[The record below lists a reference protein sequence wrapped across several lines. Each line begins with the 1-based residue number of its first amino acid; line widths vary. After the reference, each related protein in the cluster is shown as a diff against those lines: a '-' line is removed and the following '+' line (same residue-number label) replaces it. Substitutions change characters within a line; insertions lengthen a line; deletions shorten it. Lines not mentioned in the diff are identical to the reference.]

1 MKRNGEHQKLKMLY
15 LMKIFYEETDDSN
28 FLTMQEIIQK
38 LEENGVMADRKTL
51 YVDFDELRGFG
62 VDIIMEKIGRNFYY
76 HIGSRYFELPELK
89 LLVDA
94 VQSARGITDKK
105 SAELIKKLEG
115 MASKY
120 EAKQLNRQ
128 VFIAGRIKTMNESV
142 YYNIDSIHEA
152 VSTDRQIKFKYFKWD
167 LQKKMKLRKEGDWF
181 RVSPWSL
188 IWDNEYY
195 YLIAYDAW
203 DNRIKHYR
211 VDKMLNISLAD
222 EKREGK
228 EQYKKFDITRYSKSL
243 FGMFGGEETKVTL
256 EAENSMVGV
265 FIDRFGKDIMINS
278 VDQDHFRT
286 TVNVSVSS
294 QFLGW
299 VMALGDK
306 VVIVEP
312 DGVVEQ
318 MKTEISRLMKQYA
331 VTAQETS

>member
-1 MKRNGEHQKLKMLY
+1 MKRSAENQKLKMLY
-15 LMKIFYEETDDSN
+15 LLKIFYEDTDDSN

-38 LEENGVMADRKTL
+38 LESNGVMADRKTL
-51 YVDFDELRGFG
+51 YVDFDELRRFG
-62 VDIIMEKIGRNFYY
+62 VDIIMEKIGRNSYY
-76 HIGSRYFELPELK
+76 HIGSRNFELPELK

-94 VQSARGITDKK
+94 VQSARGITNKK
-105 SAELIKKLEG
+105 SGELIKKLEG
-115 MASKY
+115 MVSKY

-142 YYNIDSIHEA
+142 YYNIDSIHA
-152 VSTDRQIKFKYFKWD
+152 AISTDRQIKFKYYKWD

-181 RVSPWSL
+181 QVSPWVL

-195 YLIAYDAW
+195 YLIAYDAE
-203 DNRIKHYR
+203 NNKIKHYR
-211 VDKMLNISLAD
+211 VDKMLKITLVD

-256 EAENSMVGV
+256 EAENSMVSV
-265 FIDRFGKDIMINS
+265 IIDRFGKDIIINT

-299 VMALGDK
+299 IMALGDK
-306 VVIVEP
+306 VKIVGP
-312 DGVVEQ
+312 DEVVEQ
-318 MKTEISRLMKQYA
+318 MKSEISRLMNQYG
-331 VTAQETS
+331 VTA